1 MPSILIMIKLITT
14 IVAFQ
19 LLQQCTQS
27 KDTPCAALDPQGK
40 FLEQS
45 FSIWGE
51 KMLQRLEANL
61 HPLIVRQPV
70 AFSEEMLSPFA
81 ERSPTAQIYL
91 QAFKLVKQGFEVL
104 YKSNF
109 GNERGISL
117 IAHGFLTE
125 NSILQAF
132 PLNDDF
138 FLRVFELCE
147 KCLKKN
153 PQFYEGLLL
162 SYALHHSGRHVSE
175 KSARADVKKVTCL
188 NNLIY
193 FIENAERNMPTP
205 EDPFKFDENYSSWL
219 HVLYSHLGSFYT
231 VRESNELAAEA
242 LENSLKC
249 CPHYYDSKR
258 ALGYSF
264 LMQYLSKR
272 NVERKITVTIAPGS
286 QDPSKPSREDSA
298 FDDREI
304 FKYASWTNA
313 PGNQESSKPS
323 REDRAFDDRKI
334 FKYASWTTESLKK
347 AAVDILKEYLAEAP
361 PCCKRYPNAYY
372 YLAYIAFTTENKE
385 DGIKYYEL
393 AQDAEEN
400 RLPFFEPVNVPMKD
414 DASCFYQLYTNLLIT
429 RCGNTACTR
438 NVKNKEL
445 KLCSGC
451 RKQSYCSK

>member
-1 MPSILIMIKLITT
+1 MIKLITT
-14 IVAFQ
+14 IVVFQ

-27 KDTPCAALDPQGK
+27 KDAPCAALDHQGK
-40 FLEQS
+40 VLEQS

-61 HPLIVRQPV
+61 HPLNVRQPV

-132 PLNDDF
+132 ALNNN
-138 FLRVFELCE
+138 FLHRVFELCE

-162 SYALHHSGRHVSE
+162 SYALHPSGRHVSE
-175 KSARADVKKVTCL
+175 KSAKTDVKKVTCL

-193 FIENAERNMPTP
+193 FIENAERNRPTP

-219 HVLYSHLGSFYT
+219 HVLYSHLGSFHT
-231 VRESNELAAEA
+231 VGESNELAAEA

-272 NVERKITVTIAPGS
+272 NVEGKITVTIAPGS

-298 FDDREI
+298 FDDRKV
-304 FKYASWTNA
+304 FKYASLTNV

-323 REDRAFDDRKI
+323 REGRAFDDRKI
-334 FKYASWTTESLKK
+334 FKYASWTTESLKN
-347 AAVDILKEYLAEAP
+347 AAVVILKEYLAEAP

-393 AQDAEEN
+393 GQDAEEN
-400 RLPFFEPVNVPMKD
+400 RLPFFEPVNIPMKD
-414 DASCFYQLYTNLLIT
+414 GASCFYQRYTNLLTT

>member
-1 MPSILIMIKLITT
+1 MPNILIMIKLITT
-14 IVAFQ
+14 IVVFQ

-40 FLEQS
+40 VLEQS
-45 FSIWGE
+45 FSMWSE

-61 HPLIVRQPV
+61 HPFIVRQPV

-138 FLRVFELCE
+138 FRRVFELCE

-219 HVLYSHLGSFYT
+219 HVLYSHLGSFHT
-231 VRESNELAAEA
+231 VGEANELAAEA
-242 LENSLKC
+242 LENSLRC

-258 ALGYSF
+258 LLGYSF
-264 LMQYLSKR
+264 LMQYLSR
-272 NVERKITVTIAPGS
+272 INVEITIAPGS
-286 QDPSKPSREDSA
+286 QDPS
-298 FDDREI
+298 
-304 FKYASWTNA
+304 T
-313 PGNQESSKPS
+313 PS
-323 REDRAFDDRKI
+323 REDRAFDNRKI
-334 FKYASWTTESLKK
+334 FKYASWTTEALKD
-347 AAVDILKEYLAEAP
+347 AAVDILMEYLAEAP

-372 YLAYIAFTTENKE
+372 YLASIAFSIENKE
-385 DGIKYYEL
+385 DGMKYYEL

-400 RLPFFEPVNVPMKD
+400 RLPFFEPVNIPLKD
-414 DASCFYQLYTNLLIT
+414 SASLYYQLCTNLPTT
-429 RCGNTACTR
+429 RCGNKACTR
-438 NVKNKEL
+438 NVKKKEL
-445 KLCSGC
+445 KLCSRC
-451 RKQSYCSK
+451 RKKSYCSK

>member
-1 MPSILIMIKLITT
+1 MPNILIMIKLITT
-14 IVAFQ
+14 IVVFQ

-27 KDTPCAALDPQGK
+27 EDTPCAALDPQGK
-40 FLEQS
+40 VLEQS
-45 FSIWGE
+45 FSILSE

-61 HPLIVRQPV
+61 HPLNVRQPV

-81 ERSPTAQIYL
+81 ERSPTARIYL

-117 IAHGFLTE
+117 IAHGFLIE
-125 NSILQAF
+125 DSILQAF
-132 PLNDDF
+132 PLKDDF
-138 FLRVFELCE
+138 FRRVFELCE

-162 SYALHHSGRHVSE
+162 SYALNPSGRHVSE
-175 KSARADVKKVTCL
+175 KSAKADAKKVTCL

-193 FIENAERNMPTP
+193 FIENAERNRPTH

-219 HVLYSHLGSFYT
+219 HVLYSQLGLFHT
-231 VRESNELAAEA
+231 FGESNELAAEA

-264 LMQYLSKR
+264 LMQYLSR
-272 NVERKITVTIAPGS
+272 LNVERKITVTIAPGS
-286 QDPSKPSREDSA
+286 QDPSKPNREDRA
-298 FDDREI
+298 FDDGKI
-304 FKYASWTNA
+304 FKHASWTITL
-313 PGNQESSKPS
+313 GNQESSKPS
-323 REDRAFDDRKI
+323 REDRAFNDRKI
-334 FKYASWTTESLKK
+334 SKYASWTTESLKN

-400 RLPFFEPVNVPMKD
+400 RLPFFEPVNIPMKD
-414 DASCFYQLYTNLLIT
+414 FASCLYQLYTNLPT
-429 RCGNTACTR
+429 NRCGNKAWTR
-438 NVKNKEL
+438 NVKKKEL

-451 RKQSYCSK
+451 RKQSYCSR

>member
-1 MPSILIMIKLITT
+1 MPNILIMIKLITT
-14 IVAFQ
+14 IVVFQ

-27 KDTPCAALDPQGK
+27 EDTPCAALDPQGK
-40 FLEQS
+40 VLEQS
-45 FSIWGE
+45 FSILSE

-61 HPLIVRQPV
+61 HPLNVRQPV

-81 ERSPTAQIYL
+81 ERSPTARIYL

-125 NSILQAF
+125 DSILQAF
-132 PLNDDF
+132 PLKDDF
-138 FLRVFELCE
+138 FRRVFELCE

-162 SYALHHSGRHVSE
+162 SYALNPSGRHVSE
-175 KSARADVKKVTCL
+175 KSAKADAKKVTCL

-205 EDPFKFDENYSSWL
+205 EDPFKFDDNYSSWL

-264 LMQYLSKR
+264 LMQYLSR
-272 NVERKITVTIAPGS
+272 LNVERKITVTIAPGS
-286 QDPSKPSREDSA
+286 QDPSKPNREDRA
-298 FDDREI
+298 FDDGKI
-304 FKYASWTNA
+304 FKHASWTIA
-313 PGNQESSKPS
+313 LGNQELSKPS
-323 REDRAFDDRKI
+323 REDRAFNDRKI
-334 FKYASWTTESLKK
+334 FKYASWTTESLKN

-372 YLAYIAFTTENKE
+372 YLAYIAFITENKE

-400 RLPFFEPVNVPMKD
+400 RLPFFEPVNILMKD
-414 DASCFYQLYTNLLIT
+414 GASCLYQLYTNLPT
-429 RCGNTACTR
+429 NRCGNKACTR
-438 NVKNKEL
+438 NVKKKEL

-451 RKQSYCSK
+451 RKQSYCSR

>member
-1 MPSILIMIKLITT
+1 
-14 IVAFQ
+14 
-19 LLQQCTQS
+19 
-27 KDTPCAALDPQGK
+27 
-40 FLEQS
+40 
-45 FSIWGE
+45 
-51 KMLQRLEANL
+51 MLQRLEANL

-132 PLNDDF
+132 L
-138 FLRVFELCE
+138 
-147 KCLKKN
+147 
-153 PQFYEGLLL
+153 EGLLL
-162 SYALHHSGRHVSE
+162 SYALHPSGRHVSE
-175 KSARADVKKVTCL
+175 KSAKTDVKKVTCL

-231 VRESNELAAEA
+231 VSESNELAAEA
-242 LENSLKC
+242 LENSLNC

-264 LMQYLSKR
+264 LMQYLSR
-272 NVERKITVTIAPGS
+272 LNDERKITITIAPGS
-286 QDPSKPSREDSA
+286 QDPSKPGREDSA
-298 FDDREI
+298 FDDRKI

-313 PGNQESSKPS
+313 PGNPESSKPS
-323 REDRAFDDRKI
+323 REDRAFDERKI
-334 FKYASWTTESLKK
+334 FKYASWTTESLKN

-400 RLPFFEPVNVPMKD
+400 RLPFFEPVNIPMKD
-414 DASCFYQLYTNLLIT
+414 GASGFYQRYTNLLTT
-429 RCGNTACTR
+429 RCGNTASTR
-438 NVKNKEL
+438 NVKNN
-445 KLCSGC
+445 
-451 RKQSYCSK
+451 

>member
-1 MPSILIMIKLITT
+1 MIKLITT
-14 IVAFQ
+14 IVVFQ

-27 KDTPCAALDPQGK
+27 KDTPCAALDHQGK
-40 FLEQS
+40 VLEQS

-61 HPLIVRQPV
+61 HPLNVRQPV

-91 QAFKLVKQGFEVL
+91 QAFKVVKQGFEVL

-132 PLNDDF
+132 PLNDN
-138 FLRVFELCE
+138 FLHRVFELCE

-175 KSARADVKKVTCL
+175 KSARADVKKITCL

-272 NVERKITVTIAPGS
+272 NVERKITVAIAPGS

-298 FDDREI
+298 FDDRKV

-334 FKYASWTTESLKK
+334 FKYASWTTESLKN
-347 AAVDILKEYLAEAP
+347 AAVDILKEYLA
-361 PCCKRYPNAYY
+361 
-372 YLAYIAFTTENKE
+372 
-385 DGIKYYEL
+385 
-393 AQDAEEN
+393 
-400 RLPFFEPVNVPMKD
+400 
-414 DASCFYQLYTNLLIT
+414 
-429 RCGNTACTR
+429 
-438 NVKNKEL
+438 
-445 KLCSGC
+445 
-451 RKQSYCSK
+451 

>member
-1 MPSILIMIKLITT
+1 MPNILIMIKLITT
-14 IVAFQ
+14 IVVFQ

-40 FLEQS
+40 VLEQS
-45 FSIWGE
+45 FSIWSE

-132 PLNDDF
+132 LLNDDF
-138 FLRVFELCE
+138 FRRVFELCE

-162 SYALHHSGRHVSE
+162 SYALHPSGRHVSE
-175 KSARADVKKVTCL
+175 KSAKTDVKKVTCL

-219 HVLYSHLGSFYT
+219 HVLYSQLGLFHT
-231 VRESNELAAEA
+231 FGESNELAAEA

-264 LMQYLSKR
+264 LMQYLSR
-272 NVERKITVTIAPGS
+272 LNVERKITVTIAPGS
-286 QDPSKPSREDSA
+286 QDPSKPNREDRA
-298 FDDREI
+298 FDDGKI
-304 FKYASWTNA
+304 FKHASWTIA
-313 PGNQESSKPS
+313 LGNQESSKPS
-323 REDRAFDDRKI
+323 REDRAFNDRKI
-334 FKYASWTTESLKK
+334 FKYASWTTESLKN

-372 YLAYIAFTTENKE
+372 YLAYIAFITENKE

-400 RLPFFEPVNVPMKD
+400 RLPFFEPVNILMKD
-414 DASCFYQLYTNLLIT
+414 GASCLYQLYTNLPT
-429 RCGNTACTR
+429 NRCGNKACTR
-438 NVKNKEL
+438 NVKKKEL

-451 RKQSYCSK
+451 RKQSYCSR